1 MRKVDKVILNFFVF
15 ALRLHQLCKKNSI
28 LQMILMMIVLIRSN
42 PMACLISNNVIQN
55 GNVFHMLVIQESAA
69 APNQSAQMKKWITTF
84 ASLVVAL
91 STLQCFS
98 TFMATRYAYK
108 FKLEVRVNFNL
119 RYNMNLDCNNLKKY
133 VDIILDFNVVE
144 QNDASMFLKIQ
155 PFGLLSEAH

>member
-1 MRKVDKVILNFFVF
+1 
-15 ALRLHQLCKKNSI
+15 
-28 LQMILMMIVLIRSN
+28 
-42 PMACLISNNVIQN
+42 
-55 GNVFHMLVIQESAA
+55 
-69 APNQSAQMKKWITTF
+69 
-84 ASLVVAL
+84 
-91 STLQCFS
+91 
-98 TFMATRYAYK
+98 MATRYAYK